1 MVPNR
6 APTDRSAPGRGSGRK
21 VHFAMAHKYP
31 MINMNEAVDR
41 VISRAHPLPHENVA
55 FVDAVG
61 RVVAENFVAPRPH
74 PPFAASVMDGYA
86 VRGEDCPGVL
96 ALIGASRA
104 GAPMRGVGDTS
115 VQPGQ
120 CAYITTGA
128 PLPTGADAVVPSEDC
143 GVDGSVVSID
153 AEVDAGKWVRP
164 VGFDIKVGETL
175 VPAGSLVGPHEVG
188 VVAAAGGGV
197 IRVHR
202 KPKLALL
209 STGDELAEAGEV
221 EPEASSGRIYDA
233 NRPMLAALARTSGVD
248 DILDL
253 GRAPDEPG
261 ALAST
266 VARAH
271 ADGCDVLV
279 TSGGVSEG
287 DRDYLKEVLLGTH
300 GGGIEGEVHFGRVMM
315 KPGKPLTFA
324 EVRLKNDARG
334 KKMLVFALPGNP
346 VSAAVTFH
354 LVVVPS
360 LRRMMGW
367 RDPRLRRIH
376 AVVSS
381 DLKLDPERP
390 EYHRATLDWQERP
403 AATTLGAFIPGASAD
418 DDVMGTRYLPLAHST
433 GKQVS
438 SRLTSMRGAE
448 VLMEL
453 PRGPGTVAKGTVV
466 SALVIGDLS
475 SASVQLPAISPEVVR

>member
-1 MVPNR
+1 M
-6 APTDRSAPGRGSGRK
+6 TDRSAPPGGGASGQSD
-21 VHFAMAHKYP
+21 FAMAHKYP
-31 MINMNEAVDR
+31 MISMNEAVDR
-41 VISRAHPLPHENVA
+41 VISRAHPLPQESVA

-61 RVVAENFVAPRPH
+61 RVVAEDFVAPRPH

-86 VRGEDCPGVL
+86 VRSADCPGVMT
-96 ALIGASRA
+96 LIGASRA
-104 GAPMRGVGDTS
+104 GAPMRGSGNTS
-115 VQPGQ
+115 IQPGQ

-128 PLPTGADAVVPSEDC
+128 PLPPGADAVVPSEEC
-143 GVDGSVVSID
+143 RVDGGTVSID
-153 AEVDAGKWVRP
+153 ANVDAGKWVRP
-164 VGFDIKVGETL
+164 VGFDIKAGETL
-175 VPAGSLVGPHEVG
+175 VPAGSLVGAHEVG
-188 VVAAAGGGV
+188 IVAAAGGGE
-197 IRVHR
+197 ICVHR

-221 EPEASSGRIYDA
+221 EPDASSGRIYDA
-233 NRPMLAALARTSGVD
+233 NRPMLAALAKTSGVD
-248 DILDL
+248 DVLDL
-253 GRAPDEPG
+253 GRAADEPG
-261 ALAST
+261 ALASL
-266 VARAH
+266 VAGARAE
-271 ADGCDVLV
+271 GCDVLV

-287 DRDYLKEVLLGTH
+287 DRDYLKEVLLGEH

-324 EVRLKNDARG
+324 EVQSKTDRGG

-354 LVVVPS
+354 LVVVPT

-367 RDPRLRRIH
+367 RDPRLRRVH
-376 AVVSS
+376 VVVSS

-390 EYHRATLDWQERP
+390 EYHRATLDWQEQLTT
-403 AATTLGAFIPGASAD
+403 TTLGAFTPGASAD
-418 DDVMGTRYLPLAHST
+418 DVKSTRHLPAAHST

-453 PRGPGTVAKGTVV
+453 PRGPGMVAKGTVV
-466 SALVIGDLS
+466 SALVIGNLS